1 MTPPLVSET
10 TPVPLVVTPLVPFS
24 VPVRPSVPA
33 LTEVLRDLV
42 ARDPAISSRL
52 AHLEKSFDLQR
63 QLSNVDAIFDRVL
76 G

>member
-1 MTPPLVSET
+1 
-10 TPVPLVVTPLVPFS
+10 
-24 VPVRPSVPA
+24 
-33 LTEVLRDLV
+33 V